1 MMDNHPVR
9 ILIADDHPLFR
20 GGMRALLG
28 TEASFEVI
36 GEATTGEEVVT
47 LATALQ
53 PDVILMD
60 VQMPG
65 IGGIEATR
73 RILAESSN
81 IHILIVTMYEDD
93 HTLFSAMRAGAR
105 GYLLKGASP
114 DVVLRAV
121 QAVGNGEAIFSAAI
135 AARLMDFF
143 AALRPMALPD
153 GLPELTQ
160 REREILEFIAQGQ
173 NNQVIAKRLSLSPK
187 TVSNHVSTIFG
198 KLQVVDRVEAMLR
211 ARRAGL
217 GEP

>member
-1 MMDNHPVR
+1 
-9 ILIADDHPLFR
+9 
-20 GGMRALLG
+20 
-28 TEASFEVI
+28 
-36 GEATTGEEVVT
+36 
-47 LATALQ
+47 
-53 PDVILMD
+53 
-60 VQMPG
+60 
-65 IGGIEATR
+65 
-73 RILAESSN
+73 
-81 IHILIVTMYEDD
+81 
-93 HTLFSAMRAGAR
+93 MRAGAR

-160 REREILEFIAQGQ
+160 REREILELIAQGQ